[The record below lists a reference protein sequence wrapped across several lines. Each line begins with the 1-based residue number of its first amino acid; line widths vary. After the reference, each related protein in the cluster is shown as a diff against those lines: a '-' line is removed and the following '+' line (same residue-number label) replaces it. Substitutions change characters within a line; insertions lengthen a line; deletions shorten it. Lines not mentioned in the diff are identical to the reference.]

1 MIVKR
6 KNANSSGTHYKI
18 NHDMQV
24 LLDLEIEEPKIE
36 IMNNTATL
44 KVARRN

>member
-1 MIVKR
+1 
-6 KNANSSGTHYKI
+6 
-18 NHDMQV
+18 MQV